1 MTTDVISVICY
12 GPCWLFVGCDRR
24 CDDRARPRLDNRSPA
39 ELAGQP
45 VRTVACPGSSHRGVG
60 EHVEAMHSAC
70 VDMQF
75 GGPSRPAQPRGEI
88 DRLVTQTVGGA
99 DADESRWQTA

>member
-1 MTTDVISVICY
+1 MRRTDHEA
-12 GPCWLFVGCDRR
+12 GP
-24 CDDRARPRLDNRSPA
+24 RAARGGAGNGYRLDDRSPA

-45 VRTVACPGSSHRGVG
+45 VRTVARRGSSHRGVG

-75 GGPSRPAQPRGEI
+75 GGHRCPA
-88 DRLVTQTVGGA
+88 
-99 DADESRWQTA
+99 